1 MALKTFK
8 PYTKST
14 RGTVVL
20 DKSNLWKGAPYK
32 PLTKGQNFTGG
43 RNNNGRITSRHI
55 GGGSKHKYRV
65 IDFYRKKKNVPGTAE
80 TFIYSRDLITKY
92 ILSININTKTLKNK
106 MLEVVTKLLYQDP
119 NSSKR
124 KSHFEISYASVIK
137 IKNEKIDKKELEKI
151 ILCDVQKEIYPELE
165 KILVNL
171 IKVSGFPELK
181 LEKKI
186 DFDSLYKQKSN

>member
-65 IDFYRKKKNVPGTAE
+65 IDFFRKKKNVPGTVE
-80 TFIYSRDLITKY
+80 RIEY
-92 ILSININTKTLKNK
+92 
-106 MLEVVTKLLYQDP
+106 DP
-119 NSSKR
+119 NRTAHIALISFLEPLSTLSPTLIFCGAKKYEWVPSS
-124 KSHFEISYASVIK
+124 
-137 IKNEKIDKKELEKI
+137 
-151 ILCDVQKEIYPELE
+151 
-165 KILVNL
+165 NL
-171 IKVSGFPELK
+171 TNIM
-181 LEKKI
+181 
-186 DFDSLYKQKSN
+186 

>member
-1 MALKTFK
+1 
-8 PYTKST
+8 
-14 RGTVVL
+14 
-20 DKSNLWKGAPYK
+20 
-32 PLTKGQNFTGG
+32 
-43 RNNNGRITSRHI
+43 
-55 GGGSKHKYRV
+55 
-65 IDFYRKKKNVPGTAE
+65 
-80 TFIYSRDLITKY
+80 
-92 ILSININTKTLKNK
+92 

>member
-1 MALKTFK
+1 MIMTKNYEIIFK
-8 PYTKST
+8 NIKDLSVEIP
-14 RGTVVL
+14 
-20 DKSNLWKGAPYK
+20 N
-32 PLTKGQNFTGG
+32 
-43 RNNNGRITSRHI
+43 
-55 GGGSKHKYRV
+55 
-65 IDFYRKKKNVPGTAE
+65 AE

-92 ILSININTKTLKNK
+92 ILSININTKILKNK

>member
-1 MALKTFK
+1 MIMTKNYEIIFK
-8 PYTKST
+8 YIQDLSVEIP
-14 RGTVVL
+14 
-20 DKSNLWKGAPYK
+20 N
-32 PLTKGQNFTGG
+32 
-43 RNNNGRITSRHI
+43 
-55 GGGSKHKYRV
+55 
-65 IDFYRKKKNVPGTAE
+65 AE

-124 KSHFEISYASVIK
+124 KSHFEISYANVIK